1 MQQDARDKQNPHDPS
16 LYNPSPQAHPG
27 LYIVALIELA
37 KGIVTSTTALA
48 LAAFGPQPLREF
60 IIRIGE
66 LLHFDPHQSAV
77 SRLLSAITPET
88 VHLAA
93 AAIGM
98 YALLRFALFWGL
110 WRVKAWA
117 SWLGATAA
125 VIYLPFCSYAVWRYP
140 GWPTLAVLTLNII
153 IVWVL
158 VSDVYQRYKAT
169 KRATSVD

>member
-1 MQQDARDKQNPHDPS
+1 MQQDTRDNQNLYDP
-16 LYNPSPQAHPG
+16 NPQAHPG
-27 LYIVALIELA
+27 LHIVALIELA
-37 KGIVTSTTALA
+37 KGVVTSTVALG
-48 LAAFGPQPLREF
+48 LAVFGPQSLREA
-60 IIRIGE
+60 ITQIGE
-66 LLHFDPHQSAV
+66 LLHFDPHQSAM

-93 AAIGM
+93 AAIGI

-140 GWPTLAVLTLNII
+140 GWPTAAVLTLNII

-158 VSDVYQRYKAT
+158 VRDLYKRHKAA
-169 KRATSVD
+169 KRAANAG

>member
-1 MQQDARDKQNPHDPS
+1 MQQDAPYDSN
-16 LYNPSPQAHPG
+16 PQAHPG
-27 LYIVALIELA
+27 LHLVALIELA
-37 KGIVTSTTALA
+37 KGVVTSITALA
-48 LAAFGPQPLREF
+48 LAVFGPQSLRES
-60 IIRIGE
+60 ISRIGE
-66 LLHFDPHQSAV
+66 WLHFDSHQSAM

-93 AAIGM
+93 AAIGI

-110 WRVKAWA
+110 WRVRAWA

-158 VSDVYQRYKAT
+158 ARDLYKRHKAA
-169 KRATSVD
+169 KRAANAG